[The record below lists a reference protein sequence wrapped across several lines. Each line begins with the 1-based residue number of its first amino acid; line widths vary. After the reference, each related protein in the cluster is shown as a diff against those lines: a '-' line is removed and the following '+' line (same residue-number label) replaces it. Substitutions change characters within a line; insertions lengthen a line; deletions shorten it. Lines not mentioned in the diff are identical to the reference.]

1 MIPIL
6 AAFRFGS
13 LLVFVIWGVM
23 LVMNLWM
30 FQKTK
35 ANGNLLMTIGAGCL
49 GLSALFMTF
58 ASWESMS
65 EFMMFWLPFFGAI
78 LLVLGF
84 YLTAKPVV
92 DVQIEALKKKIQEAT
107 AEKTGEKKAEAAI
120 EEKTDDGGDA

>member
-13 LLVFVIWGVM
+13 LLVFVVWAVM

-35 ANGNLLMTIGAGCL
+35 AQGNLLMTIGAGGL
-49 GLSALFMTF
+49 GLGTLYATF
-58 ASWESMS
+58 ASWDSVS
-65 EFMMFWLPFFGAI
+65 EFMMFWVPFFGAI

-92 DVQIEALKKKIQEAT
+92 DVHVQALKKKIQEAT
-107 AEKTGEKKAEAAI
+107 AEKQGGV
-120 EEKTDDGGDA
+120 EERSDEGGDA